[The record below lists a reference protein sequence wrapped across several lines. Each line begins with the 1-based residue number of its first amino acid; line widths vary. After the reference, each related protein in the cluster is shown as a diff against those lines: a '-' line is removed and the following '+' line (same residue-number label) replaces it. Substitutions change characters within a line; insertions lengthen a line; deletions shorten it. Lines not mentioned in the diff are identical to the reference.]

1 MWLIFYSYGE
11 NKLICKK
18 VFCYKEF
25 SLILEKSIS
34 TLVFFLQLEYLNFVE
49 QKSNLQTRVT
59 VFCSA
64 KHIFNFGL
72 MWLGIHRYRPNTMVV
87 SWVTNSR
94 YYLPL

>member
-1 MWLIFYSYGE
+1 MRLIFYSYGE

-25 SLILEKSIS
+25 PLILEKSIT

-72 MWLGIHRYRPNTMVV
+72 V
-87 SWVTNSR
+87 
-94 YYLPL
+94 